1 MRYHFISQLNG
12 NYVSELMSNC
22 LFVKEV
28 VLNTFIAIDCISSII
43 SSMSYCYY
51 KTTKTVWSEEA
62 AWESHDCFI
71 FLISF
76 KEGFG
81 LYLKKQ
87 DKHKTKKNI
96 PPRNLLVIKDK
107 HVGAWLLSY
116 TFVHIQTLFCLEQEV
131 HQGLLRRALLRLPHP
146 SAQYI
151 WMWWSLGPNQDPGTG
166 CGAS

>member
-12 NYVSELMSNC
+12 NYVSELMVNC

-28 VLNTFIAIDCISSII
+28 VLNTFIVIDCISSII

-96 PPRNLLVIKDK
+96 PPRNQLVIKDK

-116 TFVHIQTLFCLEQEV
+116 TFVHIQTLFCLEQ
-131 HQGLLRRALLRLPHP
+131 G
-146 SAQYI
+146 SASGVAEESSVKAAPPKCSIYLNVMI
-151 WMWWSLGPNQDPGTG
+151 FRT
-166 CGAS
+166 